1 MPAIGRKDIL
11 SCTAIRPIKT
21 DKAITTI
28 DIAITT
34 IDIAITITIE
44 IGLTTRI
51 EAFGVGAFL
60 VSAFHVANLL
70 SQNLVLIVD

>member
-51 EAFGVGAFL
+51 EIGRTKRMGFMR
-60 VSAFHVANLL
+60 SCL
-70 SQNLVLIVD
+70 SCRPSLNSKTS

>member
-28 DIAITT
+28 DIAIT
-34 IDIAITITIE
+34 ITIE

-51 EAFGVGAFL
+51 EIGRTKRMGFMR
-60 VSAFHVANLL
+60 SCL
-70 SQNLVLIVD
+70 SCRPSLNSKTS